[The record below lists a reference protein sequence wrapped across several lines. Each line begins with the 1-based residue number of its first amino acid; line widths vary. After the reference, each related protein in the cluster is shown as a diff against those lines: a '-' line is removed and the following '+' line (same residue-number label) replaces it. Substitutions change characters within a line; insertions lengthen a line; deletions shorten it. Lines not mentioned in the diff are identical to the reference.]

1 MQVLDCQLLLVS
13 RGPPAAA
20 VAAADGGEVMLVGEP
35 ALEDSELPAG
45 VYGRGRLLV
54 WVYV

>member
-13 RGPPAAA
+13 RGTPAAA